1 MLPERKRSKL
11 LVGAVFLAC
20 FTILL
25 FENYLYNSTVDQVPF
40 SDQYVKLLQ
49 RIFFDDRFQTFVDL
63 GSSNFASMRLMNV
76 PREKT
81 YTGIDTVEE
90 SVRVNKRKYNSH
102 RYSNYFFHHLVELME
117 LKFQFKGDLLIVN
130 NEFLNRFSNSEI
142 QYFIDNILSNFKYA
156 LITSQQPT
164 EDASQLNSN
173 LISNSQDKFRPID
186 LTFPPFD
193 LKNTDIVLQHYSSKT
208 IVYFYTNPN
217 L

>member
-1 MLPERKRSKL
+1 
-11 LVGAVFLAC
+11 
-20 FTILL
+20 
-25 FENYLYNSTVDQVPF
+25 
-40 SDQYVKLLQ
+40 
-49 RIFFDDRFQTFVDL
+49 
-63 GSSNFASMRLMNV
+63 
-76 PREKT
+76 
-81 YTGIDTVEE
+81 
-90 SVRVNKRKYNSH
+90 
-102 RYSNYFFHHLVELME
+102 ME